1 MSDYAIICEGVAK
14 RFRLGQRQKYY
25 ALRDTLDDLMAAP
38 FRRVRQWFS
47 SGSQPPAGVDHIW
60 ALRDIDLRVRHGE
73 ALAIIGHNRAGKTTL
88 LKVLSRITKP
98 TLGRA
103 IIEGRVGSLLEI
115 GAGFHPEL
123 TGRENVY
130 LNGAVLGMRR
140 HEINRRFDEIVDFSG
155 CADFLDTPVK
165 HYSSGM
171 STRLAFAVAA
181 HLETEILLVDEVLAV
196 GDAEFQKKCLGKM
209 DEVTHAGRTVLFVSH
224 NMLAV
229 QALCGRAICMHDGRI
244 IDEGKATS
252 VVARYL
258 KRTMAASTDV
268 CYDDPARAPGN
279 DFIRLRRL
287 SVRPEHGSATD
298 VITVRTPVVMELEYW
313 NYIADASIDIS
324 LEVFNQHG
332 VMVFN
337 TATTGNPPIPI
348 GLIRSQVQIPGDFL
362 NSGMYR
368 VVLYFVQNQG
378 VLLYR
383 QDDALTFEVLDCV
396 DLRGAWHG
404 DWPGAVRP
412 NLAWKTEVLGGLGA
426 PDPAKE
432 KVVGR

>member
-1 MSDYAIICEGVAK
+1 MSDYAIICDGVGK
-14 RFRLGQRQKYY
+14 RYRLGQSQKYY
-25 ALRDTLDDLMAAP
+25 ALRDTLAELMAAS
-38 FRRVRQWFS
+38 FRRVRQWFG
-47 SGSQPPAGVDHIW
+47 SGSQRPVGADHIW

-73 ALAIIGHNRAGKTTL
+73 ALGIIGRNGAGKTTL
-88 LKVLSRITKP
+88 LKVLSRVTRP
-98 TLGRA
+98 TLGRV

-115 GAGFHPEL
+115 GTGFHPEL
-123 TGRENVY
+123 TGRENIY

-155 CADFLDTPVK
+155 CAAFLDTPVK

-229 QALCGRAICMHDGRI
+229 QALCGRAICLDQGRI
-244 IDEGKATS
+244 IDDGKPAS
-252 VVARYL
+252 VVAQYL
-258 KRTMAASTDV
+258 KRTMAASTDI

-279 DFIRLRRL
+279 DSIRLRRL

-298 VITVRTPVVMELEYW
+298 VITVRTPVVMKLEYW
-313 NYIADASIDIS
+313 NYIGDASIDIS

-337 TATTGNPPIPI
+337 TATAGNPPISK

-368 VVLYFVQNQG
+368 VALYFVQNQG
-378 VLLYR
+378 VSLYH
-383 QDDALTFEVLDCV
+383 QQDALTFEVLDCV
-396 DLRGAWHG
+396 ELRGAWYG

-432 KVVGR
+432 KAGDR